1 MALLNDF
8 YEFKGSVRTTAS
20 PLTLVSGG
28 SASIQ
33 ETYEIENLSPD
44 DGHVLV
50 STDAGVSWL
59 DVPAGETL
67 SVFTALTPGATVLIA
82 GNGPLYRV
90 LPVNYPTVTPH
101 EYLYRVKVSPLH
113 SAKVT

>member
-8 YEFKGSVRTTAS
+8 YEFKGSVYTTAS
-20 PLTLVSGG
+20 PLVLTSGG
-28 SASIQ
+28 STSIQ
-33 ETYEIENLSPD
+33 ETYEIANLSPD

-50 STDAGVSWL
+50 SVDGGTSWL

-67 SVFTALTPGATVLIA
+67 SVFTALTAGATVRLA
-82 GNGPLYRV
+82 GTGPLYRV
-90 LPVNYPTVTPH
+90 IPLRDPTAPIP